1 MFKAGK
7 IFLILIALTLPM
19 ASQVEASP
27 GGLVN
32 GSFETGDLTGW
43 TVDGLGA
50 HVEVLQSSNFAPE
63 IAPPE
68 GSYSALLSTGPDE
81 INSTP
86 GPDLDGNTYP
96 DSDTATLSQTF
107 TFLASE
113 IPATLSF
120 QWSFLTSE
128 VTGPAVSYDDF
139 FMVTLN
145 EIDILHGSVPGA
157 TNFTSPFADVSALDG
172 TIYFVTSSG
181 LTDSSIYFDGRT
193 AFQHF
198 SYVINTPGTYTLKF
212 LVADQYNHY
221 GDSGLLI
228 DDINLLSPVAVGGEA
243 YPVNKLR
250 ILAPWVALTA
260 LLVGGMNWL

>member
-1 MFKAGK
+1 
-7 IFLILIALTLPM
+7 M

-27 GGLVN
+27 GGIVN

-43 TVDGLGA
+43 TVGGLGA
-50 HVEVLQSSNFAPE
+50 HVEVLQSSNFDPE

-68 GSYSALLSTGPDE
+68 GSHFALLSTGPEE
-81 INSTP
+81 INSDS

-107 TFLASE
+107 TLLSSE

-128 VTGPAVSYDDF
+128 VHGEYDDF

-145 EIDILHGSVPGA
+145 AADILHGSVPGA

-172 TIYFVTSSG
+172 TAYFVNSSG
-181 LTDSSIYFDGRT
+181 LTDDSIYFDGRT

-221 GDSGLLI
+221 DDSGLLI

-260 LLVGGMNWL
+260 LLVGGMNWLTLRHRRT